1 MKRYFYVH
9 GKRRIKPRIVK
20 IGFFPGKRFKKY
32 GIIAILLLI
41 VILITVTFADM
52 KIRPIIKNAAGNAL
66 KNKMTLAVNDAV
78 GRVLS
83 ENTELYSELV
93 TVEKDS
99 NGAVTA
105 ITAESAKMNLFKSEI
120 SKKVGELL
128 TENSTLSLSVPLGT
142 LLESEVFSGR
152 GSDIKI
158 DAELYGFGITDY
170 KSRFESAGI
179 NQTRHSLYITVKTS
193 AYAHAG
199 AVRISETIETDIL
212 VSETVIVGA
221 VPNGYFNSAN

>member
-1 MKRYFYVH
+1 MRRFYYIH
-9 GKRRIKPRIVK
+9 GKRRIKPRLVK
-20 IGFFPGKRFKKY
+20 IGFFPRKSLKMY
-32 GIIAILLLI
+32 GAIALIIVIAAVIIIA
-41 VILITVTFADM
+41 VADM
-52 KIRPIIKNAAGNAL
+52 KIRPIVKNAAGNAL

-83 ENTELYSELV
+83 ENAELYSGLV
-93 TVEKDS
+93 TIEKDS
-99 NGAVTA
+99 GGAVTA

-128 TENSTLSLSVPLGT
+128 GENPRLSLSVPLGT

-152 GSDIKI
+152 GTNIKI

-212 VSETVIVGA
+212 VSETVIVGS
-221 VPNGYFNSAN
+221 VPNGYFYSEN